1 MSLFKLMF
9 AGQIKKVDM
18 RAAGKDQIAEL
29 SICKKEKG
37 RGDGAEDTYTW
48 VRVTVWNPK
57 DFQAAKMIKDNFAAG
72 CGDFKLRS
80 YEHNDEKKVSAEV
93 RCSSYDI
100 EISDGGAPS
109 VSAPAPAPRP
119 AQRPAAPAA
128 PPADDGDSC
137 PF

>member
-1 MSLFKLMF
+1 MF
-9 AGQIKKVDM
+9 AGAIKKVEFRD
-18 RAAGKDQIAEL
+18 AGKDKIAEL

-37 RGDGAEDTYTW
+37 RGEGAEDTFTW

-57 DFQAAKMIKDNFAAG
+57 DFQAAKMVKDAFASG

-80 YEHNDEKKVSAEV
+80 YEHNGEKKVSAEV

-109 VSAPAPAPRP
+109 VSTPAPTPRPAPRP
-119 AQRPAAPAA
+119 APSAAPADDE
-128 PPADDGDSC
+128 PP
-137 PF
+137 F